1 VTARAGDNV
10 RTVAGHDEQLLRR
23 FVACRDAGDGDG
35 ALRCWGE
42 LVERNHDRVRALV
55 DLWGRAG
62 RLSEDERGEATQDAL
77 IRLWRNMV
85 HTFEGTTMGEWVNAT
100 KTLVDFACR
109 DVQRAAAV
117 RSRREA
123 SLDRGRV
130 DDEGA
135 VSGAYD
141 TRLAALAH
149 EQHRRAGER
158 AEAADFLGW
167 ALPRIG
173 DERRRV
179 VLERTLAGTPAE
191 DVGAELGVSMGN
203 LYQLRSRGL
212 KDLARLRAEWD
223 G

>member
-1 VTARAGDNV
+1 
-10 RTVAGHDEQLLRR
+10 VASHDEQLLRR

-42 LVERNHDRVRALV
+42 LVERNFDRVRAMV
-55 DLWGRAG
+55 DLWGRGG
-62 RLSEDERGEATQDAL
+62 RLSQQEREEATQRAL
-77 IRLWRNMV
+77 VKLWRRMV
-85 HTFEGTTMGEWVNAT
+85 HTFEGATMGEWVNAT
-100 KTLVDFACR
+100 KSLVDFACR

-123 SLDRGRV
+123 SLDKQRMG
-130 DDEGA
+130 DEGD
-135 VSGAYD
+135 VTGAYD
-141 TRLAALAH
+141 SRLAELAH

-158 AEAADFLGW
+158 GEAADFIAW

-173 DERRRV
+173 DERRRL
-179 VLERTLAGTPAE
+179 VLERTLDGVPAE
-191 DVGAELGVSMGN
+191 EVAVELGVSMAN

-212 KDLARLRAEWD
+212 KDVARLWEEWD